1 MKKKILAISFTISF
15 LMLGSIFV
23 SANNLNVIHR
33 NYNIDRDEMW
43 YQINPDSLPIWITK
57 EEQNNLEKIGLNFMP
72 TAPPPEPVRMPAEF
86 DPMQGVLIRYPFG
99 ISYQIIAE
107 MSEDV
112 EVVTVVASSSEQS
125 YVYSQYQSHG
135 VNIDNCDFLIAASDS
150 YWTRDYGPWFIFNG
164 DDELGIVDMIYNRP
178 RPNDDLIPTK
188 LANALDMPVYNMNL
202 ITAGGNYMTDGHGIA
217 VSTNLV
223 WSENPSMTHEEV
235 DQIMKDYCGIDMYH
249 VVPDALGEYIKHI
262 DCWAKLLTPDT
273 IMIIEPSIS
282 HPRYEK
288 FQEAVEYFENQT
300 TCYGTPF
307 NVVRVYTHMSE
318 PYINSLILNDKVL
331 VPTTGSQWDDEAIAS
346 YEAALPGYEVLGFY
360 GSWASTD
367 ALHCR
372 TKGIVDRGM
381 LYIEHTPLYG
391 IQEAHDGIEITAN
404 IIAYSQENIKTS
416 STGVFWKTDGGTW
429 NFVEM
434 EPLDDDEYHAFIPA
448 QETGTK
454 VYYYIHA
461 EDFSGRS
468 ENHPYIGETMAY
480 SFECSL
486 LNEAPEKPRILGPT
500 EGNINQELEF
510 SFKATDPDN
519 DELYY
524 FIDWGD
530 GSLEEWIGP
539 ISSGEEIYQKHT
551 WITDANYSIQA
562 KVKDTFG
569 FESEWE
575 TFNVNIPRA
584 KFYLRG
590 LSERFS
596 IFSFIIKYFSFLF
609 FQI

>member
-1 MKKKILAISFTISF
+1 MKKKIFAISFMISF
-15 LMLGSIFV
+15 LLLSSIFV
-23 SANNLNVIHR
+23 SANNLKIAQR
-33 NYNIDRDEMW
+33 NYNIDRDEIW
-43 YQINPDSLPIWITK
+43 FQINPDSLPIWLTQ
-57 EEQNNLEKIGLNFMP
+57 EEHDNLEKIGLGFKP
-72 TAPPPEPVRMPAEF
+72 TSPPPDPVRMPAEF

-188 LANALDMPVYNMNL
+188 LANALDMPAYNMNL
-202 ITAGGNYMTDGHGIA
+202 VATGGNYMTDGHGIS

-223 WSENPSMTHEEV
+223 WNENPSLTHEEV
-235 DQIMKDYCGIDMYH
+235 DQLLEDYCGIDIYH

-273 IMIIEPSIS
+273 IMIIEPSTS
-282 HPRYEK
+282 HPRYDN

-307 NVVRVYTHMSE
+307 NVVRIYTHMSE

-331 VPTTGSQWDDEAIAS
+331 VPITGSQWDDDAIAS

-360 GSWASTD
+360 GSWANTD

-381 LYIEHTPLYG
+381 LYIEHTPVYG
-391 IQEAHDGIEITAN
+391 IQEAHDGIEITAK
-404 IIAYSQENIKTS
+404 IIAYSQQNIKTS
-416 STGVFWKTDGGTW
+416 STGVFWKVEGGTW
-429 NFVEM
+429 SFVEM
-434 EPLDDDEYHAFIPA
+434 EPFKDNEYHSFIPV
-448 QETGTK
+448 QETGTI

-461 EDFSGRS
+461 EDFSGRT
-468 ENHPYIGETMAY
+468 ENHPYIGEPMAY

-486 LNEAPEKPRILGPT
+486 LNQAPEKPRIMGPT
-500 EGNINQELEF
+500 EGKVNQELEF
-510 SFKATDPDN
+510 SFKATDPENDN
-519 DELYY
+519 LYY

-530 GSLEEWIGP
+530 GSSEEWIGP
-539 ISSGEEIYQKHT
+539 FSSDEEIYQKHIWT
-551 WITDANYSIQA
+551 SHANYSIQA
-562 KVKDTFG
+562 KVKDTFD

-575 TFNVNIPRA
+575 TFNVNIPEA
-584 KFYLRG
+584 KTY
-590 LSERFS
+590 FS
-596 IFSFIIKYFSFLF
+596 ILIEKFPFFSFVIKYFSFLY
-609 FQI
+609 FQN